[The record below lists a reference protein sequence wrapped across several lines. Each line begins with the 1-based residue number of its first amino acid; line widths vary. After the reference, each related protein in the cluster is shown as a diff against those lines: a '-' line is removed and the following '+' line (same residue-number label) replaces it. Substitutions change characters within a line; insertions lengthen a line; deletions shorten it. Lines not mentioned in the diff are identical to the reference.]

1 MANQRQTAPK
11 PEIVT
16 EEQIARWKRDY
27 GSVFTY
33 EADGK
38 LCYLRRPNRKI
49 IAAASVT
56 AGGDTLLQKE
66 LVIRNCFL
74 GGDTSLMAE
83 DKYFWMFSA
92 KIESL
97 IEVVEGE
104 LKEV

>member
-1 MANQRQTAPK
+1 MANQKQPTPK

-16 EEQIARWKRDY
+16 DEQIAKWKRDY
-27 GSVFTY
+27 GSVFVY

-38 LCYLRRPNRKI
+38 RCYLRRPNRKI
-49 IAAASVT
+49 IAAASVS
-56 AGGDTLLQKE
+56 ACGDTLLQKE

-74 GGDTSLMAE
+74 GGDTSLVAE
-83 DKYFWMFSA
+83 DKYFWAFSA
-92 KIESL
+92 QIESL